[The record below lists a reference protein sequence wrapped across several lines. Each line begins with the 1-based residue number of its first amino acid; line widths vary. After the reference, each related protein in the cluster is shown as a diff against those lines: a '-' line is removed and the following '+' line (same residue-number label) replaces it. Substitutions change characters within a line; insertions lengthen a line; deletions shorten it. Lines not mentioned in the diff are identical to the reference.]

1 MLYNICHGIFN
12 FNGDSWA
19 DKSEEAKDFITRLL
33 CVDPA
38 QRLTASQVGEARR
51 SEQ

>member
-1 MLYNICHGIFN
+1 MEEGKKVM
-12 FNGDSWA
+12 GDIL
-19 DKSEEAKDFITRLL
+19 KSEEAKDFITRLL

-38 QRLTASQVGEARR
+38 QRLTASQVGEAKR